1 MFFRIFYPCFLLLLL
16 ISSIVVSNAR
26 VEAVSA
32 PSSMLID
39 YHRVCANVHEMGDMI
54 FVCRYSLIYTS
65 YPAET
70 ADQTFFMA
78 ITDVGG
84 TVIVPRKLY
93 EEGYGYNAQTLYL
106 SAAEVVAKGIVWGGT
121 YNMALFGN
129 PTIVSVTPDV
139 QLMTAGDWIGNP
151 LTTTV
156 AVGQTN
162 LTTMIIYNSKQLEL
176 LDTTLDYVVDSAG
189 TEKLTSSGAVF
200 WQKRYPSLGELPNIL
215 STSATYM
222 TVDNMTYTGSYLD
235 QLNITAPLITPGAI
249 ADVKAAFTDLGD
261 AVGIPYWQVIAF
273 AVLMIPSFMIISST
287 VYGISGN
294 SKLAAI
300 IAAPVMFVIAM
311 LIPDAL
317 LLILTGVVAF
327 IVVVVMWRFV

>member
-1 MFFRIFYPCFLLLLL
+1 
-16 ISSIVVSNAR
+16 
-26 VEAVSA
+26 
-32 PSSMLID
+32 
-39 YHRVCANVHEMGDMI
+39 
-54 FVCRYSLIYTS
+54 
-65 YPAET
+65 
-70 ADQTFFMA
+70 
-78 ITDVGG
+78 
-84 TVIVPRKLY
+84 
-93 EEGYGYNAQTLYL
+93 
-106 SAAEVVAKGIVWGGT
+106 
-121 YNMALFGN
+121 
-129 PTIVSVTPDV
+129 
-139 QLMTAGDWIGNP
+139 
-151 LTTTV
+151 
-156 AVGQTN
+156 
-162 LTTMIIYNSKQLEL
+162 
-176 LDTTLDYVVDSAG
+176 
-189 TEKLTSSGAVF
+189 
-200 WQKRYPSLGELPNIL
+200 
-215 STSATYM
+215 
-222 TVDNMTYTGSYLD
+222 MTYTGSYLD